1 MPYDKITRNMVF
13 LGVSCNSIS
22 FENGYPNLIIDNK
35 EVVTELFDSN
45 YQDWQGVYMNGLK
58 KVNGYFTEDGK
69 NIAFLGSIDDN
80 INFVGIELISHYAM
94 TYDDTLKKC
103 IDSLLGLKQEDAP
116 LHEIVIKNK

>member
-1 MPYDKITRNMVF
+1 MAEREFF
-13 LGVSCNSIS
+13 L
-22 FENGYPNLIIDNK
+22 ER
-35 EVVTELFDSN
+35 
-45 YQDWQGVYMNGLK
+45 
-58 KVNGYFTEDGK
+58 DGK